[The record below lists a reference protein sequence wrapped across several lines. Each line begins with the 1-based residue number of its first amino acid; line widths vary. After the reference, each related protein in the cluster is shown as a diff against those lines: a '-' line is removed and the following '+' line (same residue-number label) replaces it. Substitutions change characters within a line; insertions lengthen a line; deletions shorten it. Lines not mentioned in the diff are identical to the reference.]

1 MTTILGIKLFERV
14 STAADFQ
21 KILSEYG
28 CFIKTRIGLHS
39 VSDGICA
46 PNGIIL
52 IEFIGNEEKL
62 SELKQA
68 QMEAQI
74 NYDNALKAQPK
85 VNKAKKVGRND
96 PCPCG
101 SGKKYKNCCGRNA

>member
-14 STAADFQ
+14 TTATDFQ

-52 IEFIGNEEKL
+52 IEFIGNDEKL
-62 SELKQA
+62 TEFEKSL
-68 QMEAQI
+68 
-74 NYDNALKAQPK
+74 NTL
-85 VNKAKKVGRND
+85 
-96 PCPCG
+96 
-101 SGKKYKNCCGRNA
+101 GKIEIQKMTFK

>member
-14 STAADFQ
+14 TTAADFQ

-46 PNGIIL
+46 PNGIVL
-52 IEFIGNEEKL
+52 IEFIGNDETL
-62 SELKQA
+62 SEFEK
-68 QMEAQI
+68 
-74 NYDNALKAQPK
+74 ALNSLGKIEI
-85 VNKAKKVGRND
+85 KKMTF
-96 PCPCG
+96 
-101 SGKKYKNCCGRNA
+101 K